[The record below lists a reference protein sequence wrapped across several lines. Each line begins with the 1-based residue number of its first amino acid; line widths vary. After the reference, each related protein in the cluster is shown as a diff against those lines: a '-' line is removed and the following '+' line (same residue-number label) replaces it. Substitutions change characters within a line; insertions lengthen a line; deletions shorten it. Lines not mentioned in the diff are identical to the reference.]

1 MPNIINWFAYDE
13 MMNPE
18 VIKEAGLE
26 YEAAFSVSL
35 SAYKLVFNKIPLD
48 NGGKENLGH
57 ANIEPIPGNL
67 GMMDGVL
74 YEMLEEN
81 LPKLDALYH
90 HPEEYQR
97 RKMRFTKHDFAFVTG
112 IVYIAQKDRTKS
124 GLLPS
129 KDMLKVYKGC
139 RKVLTRL
146 YLSRLLIRP
155 AIE

>member
-1 MPNIINWFAYDE
+1 MPNLINWFAYDE

-97 RKMRFTKHDFAFVTG
+97 RKMRFTKHDFAFVNG
-112 IVYIAQKDRTKS
+112 IVYIAQNDRTKS

>member
-97 RKMRFTKHDFAFVTG
+97 RKMRFTKHDFAFVNG
-112 IVYIAQKDRTKS
+112 IVYIAQNDRTKS

>member
-18 VIKEAGLE
+18 VIKKTELE
-26 YEAAFSVSL
+26 YRAAFSVSL
-35 SAYKLVFNKIPLD
+35 SAHKLVFNKIPLD

-57 ANIEPIPGNL
+57 ANIEPTPGNL
-67 GMMDGVL
+67 GMMEGVL

-81 LPKLDALYH
+81 VPKLDALYG
-90 HPEEYQR
+90 HPGEYQR
-97 RKMRFTKHDFAFVTG
+97 RKMRFTKHDFHFVNG
-112 IVYIAQKDRTKS
+112 IVYIAQTNRTQS

-129 KDMLKVYKGC
+129 KEMLKKYKGA
-139 RKVLTRL
+139 RKFLSRL
-146 YLSRLLIRP
+146 YLSKLLIRP

>member
-1 MPNIINWFAYDE
+1 MPNLINWFAYDE

-97 RKMRFTKHDFAFVTG
+97 RKMRFTKHDFAFVNG